1 MAQSP
6 FLARGD
12 PHSLPPL
19 PIIVNR
25 ESLDVPR
32 HPGLSLWCVLTDSP
46 AVIPKETDPISAVD
60 SQADPITSE
69 VTRSPL
75 LLDLHRLRSLPSHG
89 GKKCEDSA
97 VH

>member
-1 MAQSP
+1 MFPDTGA
-6 FLARGD
+6 F
-12 PHSLPPL
+12 SLVRP
-19 PIIVNR
+19 
-25 ESLDVPR
+25 
-32 HPGLSLWCVLTDSP
+32 VLTDSP
-46 AVIPKETDPISAVD
+46 AVIRKETDPISAVD

-69 VTRSPL
+69 VTKSSL